1 MNARGGIHDRC
12 ITLPLLC
19 APAACMPPV
28 LCLQSP
34 CLQSPGHRTRYLP
47 LAMSA
52 SVVHCALSCHTVV
65 CCVLQ
70 CEQTQDNKGC
80 TTVGVCGKTPEVAGL
95 QVRPEAAVCSALRC
109 ASLVSSPDECLSM

>member
-1 MNARGGIHDRC
+1 MDARGGIHSRC

-19 APAACMPPV
+19 APLQLACHLFLVYNHHVSEHATYPL
-28 LCLQSP
+28 LCLLLWCSVLFLP
-34 CLQSPGHRTRYLP
+34 C
-47 LAMSA
+47 
-52 SVVHCALSCHTVV
+52 

-109 ASLVSSPDECLSM
+109 ARPSKQP